1 MTFIYIETSGCSA
14 NFADSEQMAGLLKQA
29 QFEITDQLEEADVVI
44 FNTCTVKSPTE
55 SAFFTRLDQVKKQ
68 FPHKAII
75 IAGCISQTDPKKLK
89 GYPLLGTKQIHR
101 VVEIVEEAL
110 HENIVQ
116 MLETG
121 EMPPLNL
128 PRLRKNPAVY
138 IIPISRGCL
147 GACTFCKTKAA
158 RGNLISYPIENI
170 KKEAETALAEGVKE
184 IWLTSQDTGCY
195 GFDLN
200 SSTNSNL
207 NLAKLL
213 KELVSL
219 PQDFKIRVGMM
230 NPNHLLKYKEEFLEV
245 FSSSKIFKFVH
256 LPLQSGDDQILKSM
270 RRNYTVEEYKELV
283 KAIRTG
289 FPEVTLATDI
299 IVGFP
304 GETEGQNWNSLTLL
318 RQLSP
323 EVINISRF
331 WPRPGTK
338 AAELKTLDTEIVQHR
353 SRIIADVCR
362 NISKLRNERWLDWEG
377 EIIIDEKGK
386 EPNQWV
392 GRNFSYKPVLIE
404 GDQRLGDII
413 KVKIK
418 KAADWDLRGEIIV

>member
-1 MTFIYIETSGCSA
+1 MTIIYIETSGCSH

-29 QFEITDQLEEADVVI
+29 QFELTENIEEADLII

-55 SAFFTRLDQVKKQ
+55 SAFFTRLDQIKKQ
-68 FPHKAII
+68 FPHKTIL
-75 IAGCISQTDPKKLK
+75 IAGCIAQTDPKKLK

-128 PRLRKNPAVY
+128 PRIRKNPAVY
-138 IIPISRGCL
+138 ILPISRGCL

-158 RGNLISYPIENI
+158 RGNLVSYPLENI
-170 KKEAETALAEGVKE
+170 KKEVETALAEGVKE

-195 GFDLN
+195 GFDFN
-200 SSTNSNL
+200 PSTN
-207 NLAKLL
+207 LAQLL

-219 PQDFKIRVGMM
+219 PQDFKIRIGMM
-230 NPNHLLKYKEEFLEV
+230 NPNHLLKFKDEFLEV
-245 FSSSKIFKFVH
+245 FSSPKIFKFVH
-256 LPLQSGDDQILKSM
+256 LPLQSGDNQILKSM
-270 RRNYTVEEYKELV
+270 KRNYTVEEYKELV
-283 KAIRTG
+283 KAIRTS

-299 IVGFP
+299 IVGYP
-304 GETEGQNWNSLTLL
+304 GETDEQNWNSLTLI

-323 EVINISRF
+323 EVVNISRF

-338 AAELKTLDTEIVQHR
+338 AAELKALDTEIVQHR

-362 NISKLRNERWLDWEG
+362 NISKLRNERWPDWEG
-377 EIIIDEKGK
+377 GIIIDQQGK
-386 EPNQWV
+386 EPNQWI
-392 GRNFSYKPVLIE
+392 GRNFSYKPVLVQ
-404 GDQRLGDII
+404 GNLKLGDLV

-418 KAADWDLRGEIIV
+418 KATDWDLRGEIIA

>member
-1 MTFIYIETSGCSA
+1 MTTIYIETNGCSH

-29 QFEITDQLEEADVVI
+29 KFELTEIIGEADVII

-55 SAFFTRLDQVKKQ
+55 SAFFTRLNEVKSKYSHQ
-68 FPHKAII
+68 ILI
-75 IAGCISQTDPKKLK
+75 IAGCIAQTDPKKLK

-110 HENIVQ
+110 HENMVQ

-128 PRLRKNPAVY
+128 PRIRKNPAVY
-138 IIPISRGCL
+138 ILPISRGCL

-158 RGNLISYPIENI
+158 RGNLVSYPLEDI
-170 KKEAETALAEGVKE
+170 KKEVETALAEGVKE

-200 SSTNSNL
+200 SSTNPNL

-213 KELVSL
+213 KELISL
-219 PQDFKIRVGMM
+219 PPDFKIRIGMM
-230 NPNHLLKYKEEFLEV
+230 NPNHLLKYKEEFLEI
-245 FSSSKIFKFVH
+245 FSSPKIFKFVH
-256 LPLQSGDDQILKSM
+256 LPLQSGDNQILKSM
-270 RRNYTVEEYKELV
+270 KRNYTVEEYKELV
-283 KAIRTG
+283 QSIRTS
-289 FPEVTLATDI
+289 FPQVTLATDI

-304 GETEGQNWNSLTLL
+304 GETEEQNWNTLTLL

-323 EVINISRF
+323 EVVNISRF

-338 AAELKTLDTEIVQHR
+338 AAELKALDTEIVQHR
-353 SRIIADVCR
+353 SRIIADICK

-377 EIIIDEKGK
+377 EIIIDEPGK
-386 EPNQWV
+386 EPNQWI
-392 GRNFSYKPVLIE
+392 GRNLSYKPVIVE
-404 GDQRLGDII
+404 GSFRLGDLV
-413 KVKIK
+413 KVKIT
-418 KAADWDLRGEIIV
+418 KATDWDLRGEIIA

>member
-1 MTFIYIETSGCSA
+1 MTTIYIETSGCSH

-29 QFEITDQLEEADVVI
+29 HFELTENIEEADVI
-44 FNTCTVKSPTE
+44 LFNTCTVKSPTE

-75 IAGCISQTDPKKLK
+75 IAGCISQTDPKKLR

-128 PRLRKNPAVY
+128 PRIRKNPAVY

-158 RGNLISYPIENI
+158 RGNLISYPLENI
-170 KKEAETALAEGVKE
+170 TKEAEIALADGVKE

-200 SSTNSNL
+200 SSTNLNL

-219 PQDFKIRVGMM
+219 PQDFKIRIGMM
-230 NPNHLLKYKEEFLEV
+230 NPNHLLKFKEEFLEV
-245 FSSSKIFKFVH
+245 FSSPKIFKFVH
-256 LPLQSGDDQILKSM
+256 LPLQSGDNQILKSM
-270 RRNYTVEEYKELV
+270 KRNYTVEEYKELV
-283 KAIRTG
+283 KVIRTN

-304 GETEGQNWNSLTLL
+304 GESEEQNWNSLTLI

-323 EVINISRF
+323 EVVNLSRF

-338 AAELKTLDTEIVQHR
+338 AAELKLLDTEIVQHR
-353 SRIIADVCR
+353 SRIIADVCK

-377 EIIIDEKGK
+377 EIIIDEHGK
-386 EPNQWV
+386 ESNQWI
-392 GRNFSYKPVLIE
+392 GRNLSYKPVIVE
-404 GDQRLGDII
+404 GNFKLGEIV

-418 KAADWDLRGEIIV
+418 KATDWDLRGEVMV